1 MDLPSSPAGR
11 HRHRDDRAPDDAR
24 NFDAPHLDRDPE
36 ATDPDD
42 ARDIDVTDIDV
53 TDGDAADRDA
63 ADRDAADPDAA
74 DRDPDAAPGDG
85 RTETA
90 SQRADRNWNELLQ
103 EFRVFQTG
111 TQIVAAFLLTL
122 PFQQRFT
129 ELAPFDVGLY
139 IVLVLLAVI
148 ITLLALAPVAL
159 HRLLFRRRMKE
170 RLVAYGS
177 RLLIVCLAA
186 ASLLFT
192 GIVLFI
198 VDFLLTPGAGAA
210 IAAAVFAVVLA
221 LWIVVPLLI
230 RRRSQIAGEG
240 GRNPGST

>member
-11 HRHRDDRAPDDAR
+11 HRHRDDREPDDAR
-24 NFDAPHLDRDPE
+24 SFDAPDLDRDPE

-42 ARDIDVTDIDV
+42 ARDIDVTDGGRD
-53 TDGDAADRDA
+53 DARN
-63 ADRDAADPDAA
+63 RGVPDPDAA
-74 DRDPDAAPGDG
+74 DDAPDDDPDAAPGDG

-198 VDFLLTPGAGAA
+198 VDFLLAPGAGAA

-230 RRRSQIAGEG
+230 RRRSQTAGEG